1 MLNKCKAGLKECNDP
16 QSEDS
21 TDSIQP
27 QYIMAHKDINEPI
40 EICEI
45 HWTLR
50 KYFPTIPQ
58 RCAITIAKLIDENN
72 DGSIQQSQFNK
83 LIKQLQQVLKAEDIL
98 NIIFTSSD
106 QNQKGIID
114 QRQIQILK
122 EKMRLNFVMPT
133 KPMNL
138 QEFKLFMAMYT
149 DQITGKEYIPFTSE
163 IQEKPKNTNSFNQS
177 TNNIK
182 NIVKQDDVLQKSKL

>member
-1 MLNKCKAGLKECNDP
+1 MLNKCKAGLKDCNDP

-27 QYIMAHKDINEPI
+27 QYIMTHKDSQEPI

-50 KYFPTIPQ
+50 KYFPTVLQ

-72 DGSIQQSQFNK
+72 DGSISQSQFNK
-83 LIKQLQQVLKAEDIL
+83 LIKQLQQVQKEEDIL
-98 NIIFTSSD
+98 NIIFASSD
-106 QNQKGIID
+106 QNQKGIIEL
-114 QRQIQILK
+114 RQMQILK
-122 EKMRLNFVMPT
+122 EKMRLNFVISAN
-133 KPMNL
+133 PMNL
-138 QEFKLFMAMYT
+138 QEFKLFMVKYT
-149 DQITGKEYIPFTSE
+149 DQITGKEHIPFTSE
-163 IQEKPKNTNSFNQS
+163 IQEESKVKNQMNRSSNSI
-177 TNNIK
+177 T